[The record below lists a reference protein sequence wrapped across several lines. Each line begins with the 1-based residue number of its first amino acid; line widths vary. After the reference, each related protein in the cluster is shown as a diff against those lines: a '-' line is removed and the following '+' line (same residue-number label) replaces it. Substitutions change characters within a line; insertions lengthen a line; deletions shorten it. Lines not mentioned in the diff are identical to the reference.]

1 MLKYKPIFYASY
13 NKTKE
18 KEKIERI
25 YLLYENAFN
34 PNNIDS
40 VKLFCLASVYAE
52 ICFFY
57 WRILCDVFVLIYMRD
72 GQFFGDNNQKSSTG
86 NTR

>member
-18 KEKIERI
+18 KEKNDRI
-25 YLLYENAFN
+25 SLLYENAFN

-40 VKLFCLASVYAE
+40 VKLSCLASFYAE

-57 WRILCDVFVLIYMRD
+57 RRIICDVFVLIFMRD
-72 GQFFGDNNQKSSTG
+72 GQFFGDNNRKSSNG